1 MATTSNTQGE
11 FFRSALFSCTQRQ
24 SNEDGVCYVAPEKAA
39 MQQALSSL
47 ASSTKE
53 HNVHFRVDRRGATVA
68 FTSSTFFGK
77 YCFINKVDSGD
88 DLAKWKANVVRY
100 VNGPLL
106 NDDMK
111 RRRNRETAL

>member
-11 FFRSALFSCTQRQ
+11 FFRSALFSCTQGQ

-53 HNVHFRVDRRGATVA
+53 HNVDFRVDRRGATVA
-68 FTSSTFFGK
+68 FTSSTF
-77 YCFINKVDSGD
+77 S
-88 DLAKWKANVVRY
+88 AS
-100 VNGPLL
+100 
-106 NDDMK
+106 
-111 RRRNRETAL
+111 TASLTR